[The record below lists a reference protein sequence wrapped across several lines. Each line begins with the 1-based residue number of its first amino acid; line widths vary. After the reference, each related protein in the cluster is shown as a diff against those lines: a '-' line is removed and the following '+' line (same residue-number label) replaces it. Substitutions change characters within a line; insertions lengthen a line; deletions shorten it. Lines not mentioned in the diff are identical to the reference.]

1 MQLDEAENRLK
12 DTESKLARLRGQ
24 TNPVQSTTQNLT
36 NSDNNDNNNNNNG
49 ILAVKTERRSNSPID
64 RNEHSYKSNNQSKPA
79 LVIPAVTP
87 KISRPPAAA
96 RASCSARVTPPV
108 SSASVTAGKSDKP
121 RREQQNDQVKDRRT
135 KRKFGKPFIIRL

>member
-1 MQLDEAENRLK
+1 MQLDEVEKRLK

-24 TNPVQSTTQNLT
+24 TNPVQSTTLNLT
-36 NSDNNDNNNNNNG
+36 NSDNNDNG

-96 RASCSARVTPPV
+96 RASCS
-108 SSASVTAGKSDKP
+108 GKSDKP
-121 RREQQNDQVKDRRT
+121 RREQQNDQVKDRGT

>member
-1 MQLDEAENRLK
+1 MQLDEAEKRLK

-24 TNPVQSTTQNLT
+24 TNPVQSTTLNLT
-36 NSDNNDNNNNNNG
+36 NSDNNDNNNNNG

-135 KRKFGKPFIIRL
+135 KRKFGKPFIRL

>member
-1 MQLDEAENRLK
+1 MQLDEAEKRLK

-36 NSDNNDNNNNNNG
+36 NSDNNDNG

-96 RASCSARVTPPV
+96 RASCSGRVTPPV

-135 KRKFGKPFIIRL
+135 KRKFGKPFIRL

>member
-1 MQLDEAENRLK
+1 MQLDEAEKRLK

-135 KRKFGKPFIIRL
+135 KRKFGKPFIRL

>member
-1 MQLDEAENRLK
+1 MQLDEAEKRLK

-36 NSDNNDNNNNNNG
+36 NSDNNDNNNNNG

-96 RASCSARVTPPV
+96 RASCS
-108 SSASVTAGKSDKP
+108 GKSDKP
-121 RREQQNDQVKDRRT
+121 RREQQNDQVKDRGT

>member
-1 MQLDEAENRLK
+1 MQLDEAEKRLK

-36 NSDNNDNNNNNNG
+36 NSDNNDNNNNNG

-121 RREQQNDQVKDRRT
+121 RREQQNDQVKDTRT
-135 KRKFGKPFIIRL
+135 KRKFGKPFIRL

>member
-1 MQLDEAENRLK
+1 MQLDEAEKRLK

-36 NSDNNDNNNNNNG
+36 NSDNNDNG

-96 RASCSARVTPPV
+96 RASCSGRVTPPV
-108 SSASVTAGKSDKP
+108 SSGKSDKP

>member
-1 MQLDEAENRLK
+1 MQLDEAEKRLK

-24 TNPVQSTTQNLT
+24 TNPVQSTTLNLT
-36 NSDNNDNNNNNNG
+36 NSDNNDNG

-96 RASCSARVTPPV
+96 RASCS
-108 SSASVTAGKSDKP
+108 GKSDKP
-121 RREQQNDQVKDRRT
+121 RREQQNDQVKDRGT